1 MKKSIVAVLLVL
13 IFVLAACAPAFT
25 PPTEAPAPLPTPT
38 AEPATSAYPPAVLAA
53 RQFLAD
59 QLSTSVDAIQVVEV
73 TPVEWPDSCLGAA
86 NPDEMCMQVI
96 TPGYRVILL
105 VGTVQYP
112 LHTNA
117 DGSAV
122 RVAGRAVPDVE
133 SGQQLP
139 VFVWESADC
148 EKASLSLDGIAF
160 GRCDGELAFRPWDFD
175 TPASMRDFL
184 LLYGAFDAQTPAGQ
198 LTFNGRGLLVATPA
212 EQRMM
217 AEWVK
222 LQFDIAQSGR
232 TGAAWG
238 LAMAWSRQGGIAG
251 FCDSV
256 DIYRDGSVIVS
267 NCKAEGGPYPPVRLN
282 ATQLEQLYFWLD
294 NYGAVDVT
302 ETDPA
307 VADAM
312 TTQLILAGAGQAQP
326 LEDTRR
332 AMIEF
337 AADLAAQ
344 AAFGAQNDNDRF
356 AAQDALSQFFS
367 ALNTGDTILAAKL
380 YGGET
385 TALETWN
392 PDIQQDNLPALLQR
406 GCTQNGLQCLL
417 PRSVTYRGPDARG
430 GYQFI
435 VEFMNPDGSLF
446 RITPCCQNPSGG
458 SVSSFVY
465 SVLARDG
472 NWAVMDLPPY
482 VP

>member
-1 MKKSIVAVLLVL
+1 MKNPALVL
-13 IFVLAACAPAFT
+13 TMILSFMLADCAPAFV
-25 PPTEAPAPLPTPT
+25 PPSEEPLPLPTPT
-38 AEPATSAYPPAVLAA
+38 VEAVSSESLPAVQAA
-53 RQFLAD
+53 RQFLAE
-59 QLSTSVDAIQVVEV
+59 QLNIAVDAIQVVEV
-73 TPVEWPDSCLGAA
+73 TPVEWPDFCLGAA

-96 TPGYRVILL
+96 TPGYRIILL
-105 VGTVQYP
+105 VGSVQYP

-122 RVAGRAVPDVE
+122 RVAGRAVPGVE
-133 SGQQLP
+133 SGEQLP

-148 EKASLSLDGIAF
+148 EKATLSLDGIAF
-160 GRCDGELAFRPWDFD
+160 GRCDGEQAFRPWDFD

-184 LLYGAFDAQTPAGQ
+184 LLYGAFSADTPVGS
-198 LTFNGRGLLVATPA
+198 LTFNGRGPLIANPA

-222 LQFDIAQSGR
+222 LQFDIVQSGR

-238 LAMAWSRQGGIAG
+238 LALSWSRQGGFAG
-251 FCDSV
+251 FCDDV
-256 DIYRDGSVIVS
+256 AIYRDGSVIVS
-267 NCKAEGGPYPPVRLN
+267 NCKAEGSPYPPVRLN
-282 ATQLEQLYFWLD
+282 TTQLEQLYFWLD
-294 NYGAVDVT
+294 NYAEVDFT
-302 ETDPA
+302 ESDPA

-312 TTQLILAGAGQAQP
+312 TTKLTLLGAGQAQP
-326 LEDTRR
+326 REDIRR

-337 AADLAAQ
+337 AAQLAAQ

-356 AAQDALSQFFS
+356 AAQDALSQFFG

-385 TALETWN
+385 TALEAWN
-392 PDIQQDNLPALLQR
+392 PDLSKDNLPALLQR
-406 GCTQNGLQCLL
+406 GCAQNGLQCLL
-417 PRSVTYRGPDARG
+417 PRSVTYRGPDVRG

-458 SVSSFVY
+458 SISGFTY
-465 SVLARDG
+465 SVIQRDG
-472 NWAVMDLPPY
+472 NWAVMELPPY

>member
-1 MKKSIVAVLLVL
+1 MKNPVL
-13 IFVLAACAPAFT
+13 ILTVILAFMLAACAPAFT
-25 PPTEAPAPLPTPT
+25 PPAEAPTPLPTPI
-38 AEPATSAYPPAVLAA
+38 AETVGGYPAAVFAARNFLAA
-53 RQFLAD
+53 
-59 QLSTSVDAIQVVEV
+59 QLNIEPDAIQIVDA
-73 TPVEWPDSCLGAA
+73 TPVEWSDSCLGAG
-86 NPDEMCMQVI
+86 NSDETCLQVI

-105 VGTVQYP
+105 VGAVQYP

-122 RVAGRAVPDVE
+122 RVAGRAVPGDA
-133 SGQQLP
+133 GQTQIP
-139 VFVWESADC
+139 VLEWQNDAC
-148 EKASLSLDGIAF
+148 EKAILSLDGIAF
-160 GRCDGELAFRPWDFD
+160 GRCDGELAFKPWDFD

-184 LLYGAFDAQTPAGQ
+184 LLYGAFNADTPAGQ
-198 LTFNGRGLLVATPA
+198 LTFNGRGPLIAAPA

-222 LQFDIAQSGR
+222 MQFDIAQSGQ

-238 LAMAWSRQGGIAG
+238 LALAWSRQGGIAG
-251 FCDSV
+251 FCDDV
-256 DIYRDGSVIVS
+256 VIYRDGSVIVS
-267 NCKAEGGPYPPVRLN
+267 NCKAEGSPYPPVRLN

-294 NYGAVDVT
+294 NYGVVDLT

-312 TTQLILAGAGQAQP
+312 TTKLILSGAGQAQP

-332 AMIEF
+332 QMIEF

-344 AAFGAQNDNDRF
+344 AAFGAQNDNARF
-356 AAQDALSQFFS
+356 AAQDALSQFFG
-367 ALNTGDTILAAKL
+367 ALNTGDYILAAKL

-392 PDIQQDNLPALLQR
+392 PDLSKDNLPALLQR
-406 GCTQNGLQCLL
+406 GCAQNGLQCLL
-417 PRSVTYRGPDARG
+417 PRSVTYRGPDSRG

-458 SVSSFVY
+458 SISSFVY
-465 SVLARDG
+465 SVIARDD
-472 NWAVMDLPPY
+472 NWAVMELPPY